1 MASKNVVVVN
11 DLNFEK
17 EVLNAGEPVLVDF
30 TATWCGPCK
39 MLSPI
44 VDKIAD
50 EFAGQYKVAKLDIDD
65 APSIAQKYGIRA
77 VPTVLVF
84 QGGEKKAQHVGLT
97 NRDGL
102 LRMLQGG
109 GLPDSA
115 PGSRARGELFPL
127 GNTPGA

>member
-102 LRMLQGG
+102 LRMLQSG

-115 PGSRARGELFPL
+115 PGGRARGGLFPP
-127 GNTPGA
+127 GNSPAA